1 MDQQALTRWLLDRL
15 TNDRAREDWRRLVEA
30 SWAHLETERLGRI
43 LPAAEVEAFASYYLT
58 VERVTDVV
66 RPIVRGAVFP
76 VIRDVRADQAK
87 VGRWVP
93 EDARRAILAI
103 AEKKKLVHPAWIESV
118 FREEAAE
125 AIFADTLFK
134 ALRDFSQL
142 IPRLIQDISPLG
154 KIAKLGGFGGDKSGL
169 GSRVVEEL
177 GKRLEPEIRRFLEAG
192 TRKALDGASRFAVDH
207 LDDPL
212 SVKFR
217 KNMVGF
223 VLEQTGA
230 FHAHALG
237 DDVLSE
243 IDHIAESIA
252 RHVAGTDEAKQRLTD
267 AVARIAAAHGE
278 RPIKDVLTELGV
290 TGAPPHAEWAAL
302 TWPVIQGV
310 LRAPAV
316 EAWLGGLAVELV
328 EASKTPTE

>member
-1 MDQQALTRWLLDRL
+1 MDRQALTRWLLDRL
-15 TNDRAREDWRRLVEA
+15 TNDRARDEWRRLVEA
-30 SWAHLETERLGRI
+30 SWAHLESEPLGKI
-43 LPAAEVEAFASYYLT
+43 LPAAEVEAFARHYLT

-76 VIRDVRADQAK
+76 VIREARADHAK

-103 AEKKKLVHPAWIESV
+103 AERKKLVHPAWIESV

-142 IPRLIQDISPLG
+142 IPRLIQDLSPLG

-192 TRKALDGASRFAVDH
+192 TRKALDGAARFAVDH

-223 VLEQTGA
+223 VLDQTGA
-230 FHAHALG
+230 FHTHAMS
-237 DDVLSE
+237 DEVLAE
-243 IDHIAESIA
+243 IDQIADRIA
-252 RHVAGTDEAKQRLTD
+252 RHVAGTDEAKQRLAD
-267 AVARIAAAHGE
+267 AVARIAAAHGQ
-278 RPIKDVLTELGV
+278 RPIKDVLAELGV
-290 TGAPPHAEWAAL
+290 TQPAPHDEWAAL
-302 TWPVIQGV
+302 TWPVVQGI
-310 LRAPAV
+310 LRTPAV
-316 EAWLGGLAVELV
+316 EAWLGDLAVELV
-328 EASKTPTE
+328 DAAKGG